1 LRALV
6 RRRLYGDKAAR
17 HSGDDCGQCC
27 PSHEKRP
34 QTLRYFLDTEF
45 NGFGG
50 ALISLALVPEHG
62 DQDFYVSLPL
72 PDDIHPWVQQHVIPY
87 LRFVPP
93 GIDYQLSREHAAQH
107 IEAYLAHDADPVI
120 IADWPEDLA
129 HFCQLLV
136 TGPGQMIGINGMH
149 LELVN
154 GAGFSAAV
162 NSKTPHNA
170 LHDAHAL
177 RDFYL
182 GTERV

>member
-1 LRALV
+1 ML
-6 RRRLYGDKAAR
+6 
-17 HSGDDCGQCC
+17 
-27 PSHEKRP
+27 PSYEKRP
-34 QTLRYFLDTEF
+34 PKLRYFLDTEF

-72 PDDIHPWVQQHVIPY
+72 PDEIHPWVQQHVIPY

-107 IEAYLAHDADPVI
+107 IEAYLAHDTDPVI

-182 GTERV
+182 GPDRI